1 MGYDS
6 FPFPGFPFNLGRM
19 AGRIPQSFI
28 DELLTRT
35 DIVEVI
41 DERVPL
47 KKAGREYKACCPF
60 HTEKTPSFTVS
71 QSKQFYHCF
80 GCGEHG
86 TVISF
91 LMDYEHM
98 DFVEAVEELARRVGL
113 EVPHE
118 ARPDKDKLPAA
129 RSYYELLERVS
140 AYYQEQLRS
149 HAQAGR
155 AIDYLK
161 NRGLSGEVAARFNI
175 GFAPPGW
182 ENLAE
187 ALQADIATRKALL
200 ELGLTIQR
208 DDGKGAYDRF
218 RDRIQFPIHDR
229 SGRTIGFGGRVL
241 DNSTPKYLNSPES
254 PVFHKGRELYGLF
267 EARKAV
273 RHLERILVVEGYMDV
288 VALAQFDINYVV
300 ATLGTATTHEHLERL
315 FRTVPEVVFCFDGD
329 RAGRE
334 AAWRALE
341 NTLPVLRDGREARF
355 LFLPEGEDPD
365 SLVRKI
371 GSAAFEACIAG
382 AVHLSDFFFDR
393 LSGQLALDSID
404 GRARLVDLARPLLA
418 KLPDSMFHQLMVERL
433 AELAHT
439 RPGRLAGHLEPR
451 PTSPENA
458 PRTPRRQPRTDKKS
472 AVRQAVEILLH
483 QPPLAAK
490 LQRPAFLEQ
499 CDLPG
504 APLLLEL
511 LDLLCNQPE
520 LNTAA
525 ILEHW
530 RNREE
535 SRYLSRLASWTPELE
550 NPDLLHDL
558 QGLITDIQRQHIEKR
573 LEFLNQEQT
582 RRKLSET
589 EVREYGELLQQSHA
603 ARQRG

>member
-1 MGYDS
+1 
-6 FPFPGFPFNLGRM
+6 M

-71 QSKQFYHCF
+71 QTKQFYHCF

-98 DFVEAVEELARRVGL
+98 EFVEAIEELARRAGL
-113 EVPHE
+113 EVPRE
-118 ARPDKDKLPAA
+118 ARTHKDKVPAA
-129 RSYYELLERVS
+129 RAYYELLEQVS
-140 AYYQEQLRS
+140 AYYREQLRN
-149 HAQAGR
+149 HPQAGR

-161 NRGLSGEVAARFNI
+161 NRGLSGEVAARFKI

-182 ENLAE
+182 ENLVA
-187 ALQADIATRKALL
+187 ALHADDATRKALL

-208 DDGKGAYDRF
+208 DDGKGDYDRF
-218 RDRIQFPIHDR
+218 RERIQFPIHDR

-241 DNSTPKYLNSPES
+241 DSSTPKYLNSPES

-273 RHLERILVVEGYMDV
+273 RNLERILVVEGYMDV
-288 VALAQFDINYVV
+288 VAMAQFDINYVV
-300 ATLGTATTHEHLERL
+300 ATLGTATTPEHLERL

-355 LFLPEGEDPD
+355 LFLPDGEDPD

-371 GSAAFEACIAG
+371 GREAFEARITD
-382 AVHLSDFFFDR
+382 AVHLSDFFFER
-393 LSGQLALDSID
+393 LSAQIDLESID

-439 RPGRLAGHLEPR
+439 TAERLTGHLEPR
-451 PTSPENA
+451 PASPA
-458 PRTPRRQPRTDKKS
+458 RTLKPPTQHARTDKKS

-483 QPPLAAK
+483 QPSLASD

-504 APLLLEL
+504 VPLLLEL
-511 LDLLCNQPE
+511 LDLLGSQPE

-525 ILEHW
+525 VLEHW
-530 RNREE
+530 RDREE
-535 SRYLSRLASWTPELE
+535 SRYLSRLASWVPELE

-558 QGLITDIQRQHIEKR
+558 QGLVRDIQRQHIEKR
-573 LEFLNQEQT
+573 LEFLNQEQN
-582 RRKLSET
+582 RRKLTEA
-589 EVREYGELLQQSHA
+589 EVREYWELHQQSHA
-603 ARQRG
+603 TRQRG

>member
-1 MGYDS
+1 MS
-6 FPFPGFPFNLGRM
+6 
-19 AGRIPQSFI
+19 GRIPQSFI

-98 DFVEAVEELARRVGL
+98 DFVEAVEELARRAGL

-118 ARPDKDKLPAA
+118 ARAEKDKTAA

-140 AYYQEQLRS
+140 GYYQEQLRS
-149 HAQAGR
+149 HSQARR

-161 NRGLSGEVAARFNI
+161 NRGLSGEVAARFKI
-175 GFAPPGW
+175 GYAPPGW
-182 ENLAE
+182 ENLTA
-187 ALQADIATRKALL
+187 ALHADSQTRQALL
-200 ELGLTIQR
+200 ELGLIIQR
-208 DDGKGAYDRF
+208 DDGKSAYDRF

-241 DNSTPKYLNSPES
+241 DDSTPKYLNSPES
-254 PVFHKGRELYGLF
+254 PVFHKGRELYGLY

-273 RHLERILVVEGYMDV
+273 RRLERILVVEGYMDV

-341 NTLPVLRDGREARF
+341 NALPVLRDGREARF
-355 LFLPEGEDPD
+355 LFLPDGEDPD
-365 SLVRKI
+365 SLVRKT
-371 GSAAFEACIAG
+371 GREAFEERIAH
-382 AVHLSDFFFDR
+382 ATHLSDFFFER
-393 LSGQLALDSID
+393 LSGHLDLNSID
-404 GRARLVDLARPLLA
+404 GRARLVDMARPLLA

-439 RPGRLAGHLEPR
+439 RPAHLVEHLESR
-451 PTSPENA
+451 PASPDK
-458 PRTPRRQPRTDKKS
+458 TPGARRQSSRKAQKS

-483 QPPLAAK
+483 QPSLAAK
-490 LQRPAFLEQ
+490 LQRPVFPDQ

-504 APLLLEL
+504 IPLLVEL
-511 LDLLCNQPE
+511 LDLLGSQPE
-520 LNTAA
+520 LRTAA

-530 RNREE
+530 RDRDEG
-535 SRYLSRLASWTPELE
+535 RYLSRLASWTPELD

-558 QGLITDIQRQHIEKR
+558 QGLIRDIQRQHIEKR
-573 LEFLNQEQT
+573 LEFLNQEQS
-582 RRKLSET
+582 RRKLSAV
-589 EVREYGELLQQSHA
+589 EVREYWDLHQKSHA
-603 ARQRG
+603 ARQRS

>member
-1 MGYDS
+1 
-6 FPFPGFPFNLGRM
+6 
-19 AGRIPQSFI
+19 
-28 DELLTRT
+28 
-35 DIVEVI
+35 
-41 DERVPL
+41 
-47 KKAGREYKACCPF
+47 
-60 HTEKTPSFTVS
+60 
-71 QSKQFYHCF
+71 
-80 GCGEHG
+80 
-86 TVISF
+86 
-91 LMDYEHM
+91 MDYEHM
-98 DFVEAVEELARRVGL
+98 EFVEAVEELARRAGL

-118 ARPDKDKLPAA
+118 ARADKDKIPAA
-129 RSYYELLERVS
+129 RSYYDLLERIS

-149 HAQAGR
+149 HPQAGR

-161 NRGLSGEVAARFNI
+161 NRGLSGEVAARFKI

-182 ENLAE
+182 ENLAG
-187 ALQADIATRKALL
+187 ALHADGNTRKALL
-200 ELGLTIQR
+200 ELGMTIPR
-208 DDGKGAYDRF
+208 DDGKSAYDRF

-315 FRTVPEVVFCFDGD
+315 FRTVPEIVFCFDGD

-341 NTLPVLRDGREARF
+341 NTLPLLRDGREARF

-371 GSAAFEACIAG
+371 GREAFEQRIKS
-382 AVHLSDFFFDR
+382 AVHLSDFFFER
-393 LSGQLALDSID
+393 LSAQLDLDSID

-418 KLPDSMFHQLMVERL
+418 KLPDSMFHQLMVEQL

-439 RPGRLAGHLEPR
+439 GPERLAGHLEAR
-451 PTSPENA
+451 PASPENPRKA
-458 PRTPRRQPRTDKKS
+458 PPRQPKTDKKS
-472 AVRQAVEILLH
+472 AVRQAVELLLH
-483 QPPLAAK
+483 QPSLAEK
-490 LQRPAFLEQ
+490 LQRPVFLEQ

-504 APLLLEL
+504 IPLLLEL
-511 LDLLCNQPE
+511 LDLLDSQPE
-520 LNTAA
+520 LHTAA

-530 RNREE
+530 RGREE
-535 SRYLSRLASWTPELE
+535 ARYLSRLASWTPGME
-550 NPDLLHDL
+550 NLDLQPDL
-558 QGLITDIQRQHIEKR
+558 QGHINDILRQHIDKR

-582 RRKLSET
+582 RRKLSEA
-589 EVREYGELLQQSHA
+589 EIREYGELLRQSHA
-603 ARQRG
+603 ARQGA

>member
-1 MGYDS
+1 
-6 FPFPGFPFNLGRM
+6 M

-71 QSKQFYHCF
+71 QTKQFYHCF

-98 DFVEAVEELARRVGL
+98 EFVEAIEELARRAGL
-113 EVPHE
+113 EVPRE
-118 ARPDKDKLPAA
+118 ARTHKDKVPAA
-129 RSYYELLERVS
+129 RAYYELLEQVS
-140 AYYQEQLRS
+140 AYYREQLRS
-149 HAQAGR
+149 HPQAGR

-161 NRGLSGEVAARFNI
+161 NRGLSGEVAARFKI

-182 ENLAE
+182 ENLVA
-187 ALQADIATRKALL
+187 ALHADDATRKALL

-218 RDRIQFPIHDR
+218 RERIQFPIHDR

-241 DNSTPKYLNSPES
+241 DSSTPKYLNSPES

-273 RHLERILVVEGYMDV
+273 RNLERILVVEGYMDV
-288 VALAQFDINYVV
+288 VAMAQFDINYVV
-300 ATLGTATTHEHLERL
+300 ATLGTATTPEHLERL

-355 LFLPEGEDPD
+355 LFLPDGEDPD

-371 GSAAFEACIAG
+371 GREAFEARITD
-382 AVHLSDFFFDR
+382 AVHLSDFFFER
-393 LSGQLALDSID
+393 LSAQIDLESID

-439 RPGRLAGHLEPR
+439 TAERLTGHLEPR
-451 PTSPENA
+451 PASPA
-458 PRTPRRQPRTDKKS
+458 RTLKPPTQHARTDKKS

-483 QPPLAAK
+483 QPSLASD

-504 APLLLEL
+504 VPLLLEL
-511 LDLLCNQPE
+511 LDLLGSQPE

-525 ILEHW
+525 VLEHW
-530 RNREE
+530 RDREE
-535 SRYLSRLASWTPELE
+535 SRYLSRLASWVPELE

-558 QGLITDIQRQHIEKR
+558 QGLVRDIQRQHIEKR
-573 LEFLNQEQT
+573 LEFLNQEQN
-582 RRKLSET
+582 RRKLTEA
-589 EVREYGELLQQSHA
+589 EVREYWELHQQSHA
-603 ARQRG
+603 TRQRG

>member
-1 MGYDS
+1 
-6 FPFPGFPFNLGRM
+6 M

-71 QSKQFYHCF
+71 QTKQFYHCF

-98 DFVEAVEELARRVGL
+98 EFVEAVEELARRAGL

-118 ARPDKDKLPAA
+118 GRDDKEKIPAA
-129 RSYYELLERVS
+129 RAYFDLLERIS

-149 HAQAGR
+149 HPQAGR

-161 NRGLSGEVAARFNI
+161 NRGLSGEVAARFKI

-182 ENLAE
+182 ENLAT
-187 ALQADIATRKALL
+187 ALHADGNTRKALL
-200 ELGLTIQR
+200 ELGMTIPR
-208 DDGKGAYDRF
+208 DDGKSAYDRF

-254 PVFHKGRELYGLF
+254 PVFHKGQELYGLF

-341 NTLPVLRDGREARF
+341 NTLPLLRDGREARF

-371 GSAAFEACIAG
+371 GKDAFEQRIND
-382 AVHLSDFFFDR
+382 AVHLSDFFFER
-393 LSGQLALDSID
+393 LSGQLDLDSID

-439 RPGRLAGHLEPR
+439 GAGSLAGHLQPR
-451 PTSPENA
+451 PGSPGNA
-458 PRTPRRQPRTDKKS
+458 PATAARQPRSDKKS
-472 AVRQAVEILLH
+472 AVRQAVELLLY
-483 QPPLAAK
+483 QPSLAGQ
-490 LQRPAFLEQ
+490 LQRPEFLEE

-504 APLLLEL
+504 IPLLLEL
-511 LDLLCNQPE
+511 LGLLDSQPE

-530 RNREE
+530 RGREE
-535 SRYLSRLASWTPELE
+535 ARYLNKLASWTPELD
-550 NPDLLHDL
+550 NPDLQHDL
-558 QGLITDIQRQHIEKR
+558 QGLMTDIQRQHIEKR
-573 LEFLNQEQT
+573 LEFLNQEQS
-582 RRKLSET
+582 RRKLTEAET
-589 EVREYGELLQQSHA
+589 REYWELHQQNHA